1 MRIGVFGGV
10 FDPPHLGHL
19 LAADD
24 VRQRL
29 KLDLLLFVP
38 TFRPPHK
45 PGAVADFRDRLAMTR
60 LAVKDWRGHKV
71 SSIESAHDRPSY
83 TVETVAALRRVYP
96 GDSLY
101 LIMGA
106 DQYREMDRWHRPRE
120 IGRLARIAVMDRP
133 GTRRPPVSSEHS
145 PRRVRFLPVVQ
156 VDIRSREIRDRLA
169 KRRSVRYMLPTA
181 VSGYIERKRLYRN
194 PRQED

>member
-1 MRIGVFGGV
+1 MRVGVFGGV

-24 VRQRL
+24 CRERL
-29 KLDLLLFVP
+29 RLERVLFIP
-38 TFRPPHK
+38 SFSPPHK
-45 PGAVADFRDRLAMTR
+45 AGAVAAFDQRLAMTR
-60 LAVKDWRGHKV
+60 LAVKGWPGFEV
-71 SSIESAHDRPSY
+71 SEVERRRNGPSY
-83 TVETVAALRRVYP
+83 TVDTIAALRRVFP
-96 GDSLY
+96 RDSFY
-101 LIMGA
+101 LVMGT
-106 DQYREMDRWHRPRE
+106 DQYRAMKNWHRPGE
-120 IGRLARIAVMDRP
+120 LGRLARIAVMDRP
-133 GTRRPPVSSEHS
+133 GTRRPPVSPEHS

-156 VDIRSREIRDRLA
+156 VDICSREIRDRLA

>member
-19 LAADD
+19 LVADD
-24 VRQRL
+24 ARQRL
-29 KLDLLLFVP
+29 KLGRVLFVP

-45 PGAVADFRDRLAMTR
+45 AGAVAAFEDRLAMTR
-60 LAVKDWRGHKV
+60 LAAKDWPGFEV
-71 SSIESAHDRPSY
+71 SSIESERNGPSY
-83 TVETVAALRRVYP
+83 TVDTIVALRRMHP
-96 GDSLY
+96 GDSFY

-106 DQYREMDRWHRPRE
+106 DQYRGVKGWHRPRE
-120 IGRLARIAVMDRP
+120 LGSLARIAVMDRP
-133 GTRRPPVSSEHS
+133 GTRRPAVSAEHS

-156 VDIRSREIRDRLA
+156 VDICSHEVRDRLA
-169 KRRSVRYMLPTA
+169 RRKSVRYMLPTA
-181 VSGYIERKRLYRN
+181 VSGYIERRRLYRN